1 MENLFNL
8 YLYVEYVF
16 GVSLREPA
24 LEDVFRLIS
33 HNGSP
38 MPAHRALPV
47 SLSLFSSH
55 IL

>member
-8 YLYVEYVF
+8 YVEYVF
-16 GVSLREPA
+16 GISLRVQE

-47 SLSLFSSH
+47 N
-55 IL
+55 